1 MINDNSLMPF
11 GKYKG
16 SKMIDVPASYLLW
29 LYDNG
34 LKDGDIKNYI
44 LDNMVILE
52 WEVKH
57 NK

>member
-44 LDNMVILE
+44 LNNMETLE
-52 WEVKH
+52 WEVEH